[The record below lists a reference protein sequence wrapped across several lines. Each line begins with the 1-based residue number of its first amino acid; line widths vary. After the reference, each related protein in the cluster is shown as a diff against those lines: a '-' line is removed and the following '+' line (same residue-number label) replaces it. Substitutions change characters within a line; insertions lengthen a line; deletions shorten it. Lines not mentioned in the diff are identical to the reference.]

1 MNLTPQQRKAI
12 WICLALVVAS
22 YVIRSVMNFAQQQ
35 EYMRQQFIRA
45 EQQRAKAQAD
55 AKAKAKAKAEKD
67 AADRAAKAAAAKAAA
82 VAKSAPALPKPE
94 KPVSY
99 SGIWHGQTTVEGRGL
114 CTLRIELHETEPSKF
129 QGYSTL
135 VCADFAPLMN
145 PLAGRPKERVNRA
158 AAIKNRMNPEASVIS
173 GALENGAI
181 AFHVDKTIG
190 ADGNGCAA
198 TSFTLTP
205 FGKNEFA
212 AEWQEA
218 TCKGGRVMLQKAR
231 K

>member
-45 EQQRAKAQAD
+45 QQRQAKAQAE

-82 VAKSAPALPKPE
+82 VAKAAPALPKPE

-99 SGIWHGQTTVEGRGL
+99 AGIWRGQTTVERRGL
-114 CTLRIELHETEPSKF
+114 CTLRIELHETEPSKY
-129 QGYSTL
+129 QGYSSL
-135 VCADFAPLMN
+135 VCADFAPLMK
-145 PLAGRPKERVNRA
+145 PKERVNRA
-158 AAIKNRMNPEASVIS
+158 AAIKNRMNPEAAVIS

-190 ADGNGCAA
+190 ADANGCAA

>member
-1 MNLTPQQRKAI
+1 MNLTKQQRKAI
-12 WICLALVVAS
+12 WICLALVAAS

-45 EQQRAKAQAD
+45 AQQQAKAQAE
-55 AKAKAKAKAEKD
+55 AKAKAKARAEKD
-67 AADRAAKAAAAKAAA
+67 ADRAAKAAAAKSAA
-82 VAKSAPALPKPE
+82 VAKAAPALPKPE

-99 SGIWHGQTTVEGRGL
+99 AGIWRGQTSVEGRGL
-114 CTLRIELHETEPSKF
+114 CALRIELHETEPSKY

-135 VCADFAPLMN
+135 VCADFAPLMK
-145 PLAGRPKERVNRA
+145 PKERVNRA
-158 AAIKNRMNPEASVIS
+158 AAIKNRMNPEAAVIS
-173 GALENGAI
+173 GAMEKGAI
-181 AFHVDKTIG
+181 AFHIDKTIG
-190 ADGNGCAA
+190 ADSNGCSA

-218 TCKGGRVMLQKAR
+218 TCHGGRIMLQKAR
-231 K
+231 R

>member
-45 EQQRAKAQAD
+45 QQQRAKAQAE

-67 AADRAAKAAAAKAAA
+67 AADRAAKAAAAKAAPKA
-82 VAKSAPALPKPE
+82 APALLKPE

-99 SGIWHGQTTVEGRGL
+99 AGIWHGQTTVEGRGL
-114 CTLRIELHETEPSKF
+114 CTLRIELHETEPSKY
-129 QGYSTL
+129 QGYSSL
-135 VCADFAPLMN
+135 VCADFAPLMK
-145 PLAGRPKERVNRA
+145 PKERVNRA

-218 TCKGGRVMLQKAR
+218 TCRGGRVMLQKAR

>member
-1 MNLTPQQRKAI
+1 MNLTKQQRKAI
-12 WICLALVVAS
+12 WICLVLVAAS

-45 EQQRAKAQAD
+45 AQQQAKAQAE

-67 AADRAAKAAAAKAAA
+67 AGDRVAKTAAAKSAA
-82 VAKSAPALPKPE
+82 VAKAAPALPKPE

-99 SGIWHGQTTVEGRGL
+99 SGIWRGQTSVDGRGL
-114 CTLRIELHETEPSKF
+114 CALRIELHETEPSKY
-129 QGYSTL
+129 QGYSSL
-135 VCADFAPLMN
+135 VCADFAPLMK
-145 PLAGRPKERVNRA
+145 PKERVNRA

-173 GALENGAI
+173 GALEKGAI

-190 ADGNGCAA
+190 ADSNGCAA

-218 TCKGGRVMLQKAR
+218 TCRGGRIMLQKAR
-231 K
+231 R